1 MLVLRA
7 IAIELML
14 AVCLVQLFKSAEGS
28 GHYFTGD
35 KDMKRLRVSLPNF
48 TPPSVGVHDT
58 VANVYLPKTLEKGK
72 KYPLVLMLHGYSGEI
87 SEFRNTFGMGLT
99 DIIEVYVNGRK
110 DNKGWR
116 YWSAFG
122 PDWGGACG
130 GWENCGDHDVAYLRR
145 VVETAIDTYNV
156 DVNRVYVLGHSNGAA
171 MALRLA
177 CDAADLFS
185 AAVSVEGAPPTEGR
199 VGKDYTCSPS
209 QPVGILQVGGTNDN
223 TVLYKG
229 KKKGKTSYLGSA
241 ATVEYFAVKAN
252 CNVVKLPKS
261 AHRTRKK
268 GLGFI
273 ERINVLYNL
282 KGKETRV

>member
-1 MLVLRA
+1 
-7 IAIELML
+7 
-14 AVCLVQLFKSAEGS
+14 
-28 GHYFTGD
+28 
-35 KDMKRLRVSLPNF
+35 
-48 TPPSVGVHDT
+48 
-58 VANVYLPKTLEKGK
+58 
-72 KYPLVLMLHGYSGEI
+72 MLHGYSGEI

-185 AAVSVEGAPPTEGR
+185 AAVSVEERLRRKEGSE
-199 VGKDYTCSPS
+199 K
-209 QPVGILQVGGTNDN
+209 I
-223 TVLYKG
+223 
-229 KKKGKTSYLGSA
+229 
-241 ATVEYFAVKAN
+241 
-252 CNVVKLPKS
+252 
-261 AHRTRKK
+261 
-268 GLGFI
+268 
-273 ERINVLYNL
+273 
-282 KGKETRV
+282 TRVLPRNPSAFSRWAEPTIKPSCIRARKRVKRPT